1 MKIYK
6 TQDEVNADIKNGLL
20 VINESVTFTFNLSI
34 KASIKVFGNI
44 DAGDIDAEN
53 IDACNIDACNIDA
66 GDINACNIDACNIDA
81 WDIKAKNIDA
91 WNILYSAF
99 CCVYRSIFCLSIKA
113 KREKHSQPI
122 CLDGKLEINKK

>member
-44 DAGDIDAEN
+44 DAGDI
-53 IDACNIDACNIDA
+53 
-66 GDINACNIDACNIDA
+66 NAM
-81 WDIKAKNIDA
+81 DIKSNNIDA